1 MNVVPTPRLALVAM
15 GASLLAW
22 ALPGSGWRG
31 LLVLNVVLL
40 ALGLADALVGPSP
53 PTLGVERDLP
63 TAVTLGTRA
72 DIAWTI
78 RNPTSR
84 SIRVALSDEL
94 APSLRASTRRIS
106 GRVPGRGVMRG
117 TATLHPARRGTFAP
131 QRVTLRVDGP
141 LGLGSRQATLVVP
154 GELRVF
160 PSFRSKDDAELR
172 IRRAR
177 LLEVGLRSAPGRR
190 GGTEFEQLRDYSID
204 DEFRRVDWAATAR
217 TGKAIVRTYRA
228 ERNQTLVVLLDN
240 GRVMAGRV
248 DGVPRVEHAMDAVM
262 ALTTLATGLG
272 DRCGLVAFDRGVR
285 AAVPPGR
292 GRPQLAHMVRALHD
306 LEPALVESDYAGA
319 FTETLARFRR
329 RTMLVLLT
337 DLAQQAATEW
347 LLPALPIIMPEHL
360 VVVGGVS
367 DPDILRWA
375 SPGSVEDSSSAYRR
389 AAAIAA
395 LAERQ
400 RAAARLRRMGAIV
413 IDARPGRLASQLSDA
428 YLEIKATGRL

>member
-1 MNVVPTPRLALVAM
+1 MNLVPTPRLALVAM
-15 GASLLAW
+15 VASLVAW

-31 LLVLNVVLL
+31 LVVLNLVLL
-40 ALGLADALVGPSP
+40 ASAVADALVGPSP
-53 PTLGVERDLP
+53 RTLRVDRDLP
-63 TAVTLGTRA
+63 TAITLGVQA
-72 DIAWTI
+72 EVAWTI
-78 RNPTSR
+78 GNPASR

-94 APSLRASTRRIS
+94 APSLRASTRRVS
-106 GRVPGRGVMRG
+106 ARVPGRGVMRA
-117 TATLHPARRGTFAP
+117 TATLHPARRGTFLP
-131 QRVTLRVDGP
+131 RRMTLRVHGP
-141 LGLGSRQATLVVP
+141 LGLGSRQATVVVP

-172 IRRAR
+172 IRKAR
-177 LLEVGLRSAPGRR
+177 LLEVGLRSARGRG

-217 TGKAIVRTYRA
+217 AGKAIVRTYRA
-228 ERNQTLVVLLDN
+228 ERNQTVVALLDN

-272 DRCGLVAFDRGVR
+272 DRCGLVAFDREVR
-285 AAVPPGR
+285 AAVPPRR
-292 GRPQLAHMVRALHD
+292 GQAQLARMVQALHD

-319 FTETLARFRR
+319 FAETLARFRR

-347 LLPALPIIMPEHL
+347 LVPALPLIVPEHL

-367 DPDILRWA
+367 DPDIVRWA

-389 AAAIAA
+389 AAATAA
-395 LAERQ
+395 IAERQ
-400 RAAARLRRMGAIV
+400 RAAARLRRMGATV
-413 IDARPGRLASQLSDA
+413 IDARPGRLASAVSDA